1 MQKSRKNHLPLNAL
15 RAFEASARHLSF
27 TKAGLELRVT
37 QAAVSQMVRA
47 LEASLRVR
55 LFRRIPRGLLLT
67 DEGQALLPIVSTG
80 LGQLRIA
87 MNAFERG
94 HVREVVTVG
103 LVSTFGN
110 RLMLPRLDSFA
121 KSQPMIDLRCH
132 MNNNSVDIAGEGLD
146 YAIRFGDGAWQGTDA
161 TFLFDAPLSVVCS
174 AAIAKRMKGPE
185 SASRE
190 TLLRSYRE
198 NEWPQWF
205 AATGH
210 ACPPLVGT
218 MMFDSSIA
226 LADAAINGFGLALLP
241 WVFFEPDIKQE
252 RLIKPFSVEV
262 NAGAYWL
269 VKLKSKAETRGM
281 TAFKSWLL
289 EETADLRKSRV
300 VPPRRRRFPSSRSIS
315 APTNWCGKT

>member
-1 MQKSRKNHLPLNAL
+1 MQKSRNKHLPLNAL

-37 QAAVSQMVRA
+37 QAAVSQMVRT
-47 LEASLRVR
+47 LEASLRVQ
-55 LFRRIPRGLLLT
+55 LFRRIPRGLVLT
-67 DEGQALLPIVSTG
+67 DEGQALLPTVSAG

-87 MNAFERG
+87 MNAFEGG

-110 RLMLPRLDSFA
+110 RLMLPRLNSFA
-121 KSQPMIDLRCH
+121 KSQPLIDLRCH

-146 YAIRFGDGAWQGTDA
+146 YAIRFGDGAWQATDA
-161 TFLFDAPLSVVCS
+161 VLLFDAPLSVVCS
-174 AAIAKRMKGPE
+174 AAIAKRLKGPE

-205 AATGH
+205 AAAGH

-226 LADAAINGFGLALLP
+226 LADAAMNGFGLALLP
-241 WVFFEPDIKQE
+241 GVFFESDIKQG

-269 VKLKSKAETRGM
+269 VKLESKAETPGM
-281 TAFKSWLL
+281 AAFKSWLL
-289 EETADLRKSRV
+289 EETADLRKNRVGKKSRRLG
-300 VPPRRRRFPSSRSIS
+300 PAI
-315 APTNWCGKT
+315 